1 MNKETAMNKVQM
13 VIHGCQ
19 ALVDSDQVKKHI
31 EKQFLVSNSLRIQKM
46 LKSETDQVCRNILLD
61 DLKNYTSKIIRL
73 NRTIRKNVQFI

>member
-1 MNKETAMNKVQM
+1 MNKVQM
-13 VIHGCQ
+13 VIHDRQ

-46 LKSETDQVCRNILLD
+46 LESETDQDCRNTLLE
-61 DLKNYTSKIIRL
+61 DLKNYSSKIIRL